1 MRILATATMGI
12 LLSTSVAFALDTFPS
27 KPVTIIVP
35 YSPGGST
42 DLVAR
47 QLAVELQQIWGQ
59 NVIVENRA
67 GAGSMIGTTTLSQAE
82 PDGHTL
88 LVNTAAASTAPAV
101 QTLAFDPITGVTPIM
116 QLGTSAYVM
125 VAGANVQSDTLSE
138 FVVEAAASPK
148 FFATA
153 GVGSSSHFAAELFM
167 QQSGVSGDIIH
178 FSGGGDANTNL
189 MGGHADIY
197 VSNTASVIPY
207 VRNGQVK
214 ALGVLGEERF
224 NLIPDLEASGEI
236 GIEGITINAWLGMF
250 GPGGMDQA
258 LVEKIHADVGTA
270 MQSDAFKELLGVN
283 FIVPGSISPADF
295 GKLYADE
302 MDMWKA
308 LAADR
313 GIVAN

>member
-1 MRILATATMGI
+1 MRILATTAMSM
-12 LLSTSVAFALDTFPS
+12 LLSTTVAFAADTFPTG
-27 KPVTIIVP
+27 PVTIIVP

-47 QLAVELQQIWGQ
+47 QLAVELQQMWGQ

-67 GAGSMIGTTTLSQAE
+67 GAGSMVGTTVLSQAA
-82 PDGHTL
+82 PDGHTI

-101 QTLAFDPITGVTPIM
+101 QTLSFDPIADITPIK

-138 FVVEAAASPK
+138 FVAEAAASPK

-153 GVGSSSHFAAELFM
+153 GVGSSSHFAAELFL

-224 NLIPDLEASGEI
+224 DLIPDLEASGEI
-236 GIEGITINAWLGMF
+236 GIEGININAWLGMF
-250 GPGGMDQA
+250 GPGGMDPA
-258 LVEKIHADVGTA
+258 IVEKIHADVATA
-270 MQSDAFKELLGVN
+270 MQSDAFKELLEVN
-283 FIVPGSISPADF
+283 FIVPGSISASEF
-295 GKLYADE
+295 SALYLEE
-302 MDMWKA
+302 MDLWKA
-308 LAADR
+308 LAAER
-313 GIVAN
+313 GIEAN